1 MQDAIPLVKQSKRKR
16 KEHFASKRGD
26 WGLVNPVTKVIPS
39 KKRYD
44 RKKTRRELCKSELR
58 EE

>member
-1 MQDAIPLVKQSKRKR
+1 MKDATPLAKQSKRKQ
-16 KEHFASKRGD
+16 KEYFASKRGD

>member
-1 MQDAIPLVKQSKRKR
+1 MQNTIPLEKQSKRKQ
-16 KEHFASKRGD
+16 KEYFASKRGD
-26 WGLVNPVTKVIPS
+26 WGLVDPVTKVIPS

-44 RKKTRRELCKSELR
+44 RKKTRRELR